1 MARHHQEDRMW
12 KKKGRMEKAAQE
24 IGAAVGK
31 AESTARAAVK
41 AAQEG
46 TRVAT
51 VAAEKGMKE
60 LSRTVA
66 GLEKDLKKLRK
77 RVKKM
82 IG

>member
-1 MARHHQEDRMW
+1 MW
-12 KKKGRMEKAAQE
+12 GKKKDKLTIAAEE
-24 IGAAVGK
+24 IGAVVGK
-31 AESTARAAVK
+31 VDRSARAAAK

-46 TRVAT
+46 TRAAT
-51 VAAEKGMKE
+51 IAAQKGMKE
-60 LSRTVA
+60 LTRTVE

>member
-1 MARHHQEDRMW
+1 MFR
-12 KKKGRMEKAAQE
+12 KKSGLEKAAEE

-46 TRVAT
+46 TRAASE
-51 VAAEKGMKE
+51 AAEKGMRE

-82 IG
+82 MG